1 MPCPRLLVAE
11 SVGWDQS
18 LGPLSLLMKKWPLLE
33 IKRCLDLSYNGLET
47 AAWAWGRGR
56 VSASWIVHFSLET
69 TP

>member
-11 SVGWDQS
+11 SVGWDQN
-18 LGPLSLLMKKWPLLE
+18 LEPLSLLMKKWSLLE

-47 AAWAWGRGR
+47 VAWAWGQGR
-56 VSASWIVHFSLET
+56 VFASWIVHFSLET